1 MLPYRFD
8 GATIDAIFVIQIER
22 RYEKSVM
29 ETVTISPKFQ
39 VVIPKQ
45 IREQLKLKPGQKV
58 QAFAFE
64 NRIELIPVEPIENLR
79 GFLRGMDTS
88 IPREKDRY

>member
-1 MLPYRFD
+1 MV
-8 GATIDAIFVIQIER
+8 AM
-22 RYEKSVM
+22 M

-39 VVIPKQ
+39 IVIPKQ
-45 IREQLKLKPGQKV
+45 IRESLKLKPGQKV

-64 NRIELIPVEPIENLR
+64 NRIELVPVEPIEKLR
-79 GFLRGMDTS
+79 GFLRGMDTN